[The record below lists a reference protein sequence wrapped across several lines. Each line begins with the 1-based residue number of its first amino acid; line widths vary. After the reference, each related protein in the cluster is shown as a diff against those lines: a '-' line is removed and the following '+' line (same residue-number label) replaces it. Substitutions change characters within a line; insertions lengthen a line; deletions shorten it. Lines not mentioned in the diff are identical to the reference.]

1 MTSGVGED
9 LISKLQGKIVTR
21 LTKSSSN
28 DSILSVL
35 RETAS
40 AVSIVLRANKD
51 WSLSGLRDTQ
61 YSVDLRAD
69 AAALEVLHG
78 AGVAVLS
85 EESEI
90 TGVFG
95 DDDLCVVMDPL
106 DGSTNASRGVPW
118 FATALC
124 AIDKSG
130 MRAALVVNQA
140 MQSDSY
146 WATAGG
152 GAFHNGVAMQP
163 SGCVDL
169 GDAVVGLS
177 GFPKQ
182 RPRWGQFRALGAA
195 ALDICLVADGVIDAW
210 IDFNTHGVWDY
221 LASALICQEAGASI
235 VEHQGRDLIVQEHSH
250 RRTPIVA
257 ATPALLEIVK
267 QIRDQK

>member
-1 MTSGVGED
+1 MA
-9 LISKLQGKIVTR
+9 R
-21 LTKSSSN
+21 LTKTSSN
-28 DSILSVL
+28 EEILAVLNETAEAVSVVL
-35 RETAS
+35 RE
-40 AVSIVLRANKD
+40 NKD

-69 AAALEVLHG
+69 SAALEVLHG

-106 DGSTNASRGVPW
+106 DGSTNASRGVQW

-124 AIDKSG
+124 AIDKNG
-130 MRAALVVNQA
+130 MRAGLVVNQA
-140 MQSDSY
+140 NGIDRY
-146 WATAGG
+146 WATTGG
-152 GAFHNGVAMQP
+152 GAFHNGVVMRP
-163 SGCVDL
+163 SACVDL
-169 GDAVVGLS
+169 SEAVVGIS
-177 GFPKQ
+177 GIPKQ
-182 RPRWGQFRALGAA
+182 RPKWGQFRALGAA

-221 LASALICQEAGASI
+221 LASALICQEAGAQI
-235 VEHQGRDLIVQEHSH
+235 AEHQDRDLVVHQHGQ

-257 ATPALLEIVK
+257 ATPELLVSVR
-267 QIRDQK
+267 QVRAQQ